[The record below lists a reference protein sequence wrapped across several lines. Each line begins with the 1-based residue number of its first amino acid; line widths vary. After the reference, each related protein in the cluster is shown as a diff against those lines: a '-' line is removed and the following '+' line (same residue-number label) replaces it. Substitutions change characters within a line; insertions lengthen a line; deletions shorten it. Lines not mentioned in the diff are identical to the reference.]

1 MNRDGGSFFT
11 GHRAGRNTSNRA
23 IPDAFRSKNGR
34 WSTLCR
40 RTAADGGKPQFSPL
54 FPHKKAAF
62 PFCGKL
68 RTSFFQSGEGPNRQP
83 ERTVKRKENPSTFF
97 YIKGK
102 VPTFLPRN
110 WHESPGCIT
119 ACISKTRFPCGKPG
133 GKKWKTSWE
142 TGPFFHKISGKP
154 GGKSEKFSPE
164 WKNTT
169 LFCCEMG
176 RSVAAFCCNG
186 LSFPRRC
193 AHRAGVPVFS

>member
-23 IPDAFRSKNGR
+23 IPDAFWSKNGM

-54 FPHKKAAF
+54 FPHEKAAF

-83 ERTVKRKENPSTFF
+83 ERTVKR
-97 YIKGK
+97 K

-133 GKKWKTSWE
+133 GK
-142 TGPFFHKISGKP
+142 SGKP
-154 GGKSEKFSPE
+154 RGKLGLFFTKSVENPVEKVKSS
-164 WKNTT
+164 
-169 LFCCEMG
+169 L
-176 RSVAAFCCNG
+176 RNG
-186 LSFPRRC
+186 KTPPFFVVKW
-193 AHRAGVPVFS
+193 AGVWLHFAVTA

>member
-1 MNRDGGSFFT
+1 M
-11 GHRAGRNTSNRA
+11 
-23 IPDAFRSKNGR
+23 

-54 FPHKKAAF
+54 FPHEKAAF

-83 ERTVKRKENPSTFF
+83 EQTVKRKENPSTFF

-102 VPTFLPRN
+102 VPAFLPRN

-133 GKKWKTSWE
+133 GK
-142 TGPFFHKISGKP
+142 SGKP
-154 GGKSEKFSPE
+154 RGKLGFFSQNQ
-164 WKNTT
+164 WKT
-169 LFCCEMG
+169 
-176 RSVAAFCCNG
+176 RWKK
-186 LSFPRRC
+186 
-193 AHRAGVPVFS
+193 